1 MGTELTRHHIA
12 IIDYKQITP
21 CKQGAAPL
29 ARYALVVTGVVTG
42 VGALGAFPLPLAFF
56 LPFPS
61 PLPLPFPLPF
71 PCVLVLGVI
80 ATNTAAAAAPIVLGC
95 VVLGCVVL
103 GTTAVDRAA
112 RVMPNTALVHEDGWR
127 AHSNGRHLMREAIR
141 GQSVPMKGLSNT

>member
-56 LPFPS
+56 LPFPFV
-61 PLPLPFPLPF
+61 L
-71 PCVLVLGVI
+71 VLVLGVI
-80 ATNTAAAAAPIVLGC
+80 ATDTAAAAAPIVLGC
-95 VVLGCVVL
+95 VVLGCVVLSCVVL

>member
-29 ARYALVVTGVVTG
+29 ARYALVVTGVVTSVVTG

-56 LPFPS
+56 LPFPFV
-61 PLPLPFPLPF
+61 L
-71 PCVLVLGVI
+71 VLVLGVI
-80 ATNTAAAAAPIVLGC
+80 ATNTAAAAAPIVLSCVVLGC
-95 VVLGCVVL
+95 VVLSCVVL

-112 RVMPNTALVHEDGWR
+112 RVVPNTALVHEDGWR

>member
-56 LPFPS
+56 LPF
-61 PLPLPFPLPF
+61 LFVL
-71 PCVLVLGVI
+71 VLVLGVI